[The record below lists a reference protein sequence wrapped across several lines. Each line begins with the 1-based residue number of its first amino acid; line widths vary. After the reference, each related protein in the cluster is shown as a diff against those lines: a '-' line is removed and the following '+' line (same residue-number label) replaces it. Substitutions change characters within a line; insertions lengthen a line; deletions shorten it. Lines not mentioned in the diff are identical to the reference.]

1 VTDEQLLVDLA
12 PAAESLFS
20 RHLAAARPWYP
31 HQLVPWERVTDAEP
45 LDDLADG
52 VRGALIV
59 NLLTEDN
66 LPAYAIALH
75 HHFGRRSPWAEWVR
89 RWTAEEMR
97 HATVIRD
104 YLTVTRAV
112 DLEALEDARL
122 RHVATSPGPA
132 APNVL
137 EALVYVALQEL
148 ATRVAHGNTG
158 RALADPAG
166 QAIMRRVAADETL
179 HHLFY
184 RDIVSAALERHPDA
198 TVLAIDA
205 QARHFTMPGLDMPEL
220 HEHAPAIADAG
231 IYSMAI
237 LQRQVLAPVLLG
249 HWRLDRLDG
258 LSQHAETARRR
269 TLRFLERLGRFV
281 DRLPAPS
288 ARSAGHAVSDAPVT
302 DAPPAGVPGRSGSS

>member
-1 VTDEQLLVDLA
+1 VTDDELLVDLA
-12 PAAESLFS
+12 PAAESLFD
-20 RHLAAARPWYP
+20 RHLSAVRPWYP
-31 HQLVPWERVTDAEP
+31 HQLVPWERV
-45 LDDLADG
+45 ADTGSVDELPSG
-52 VRGALIV
+52 VRAALIV

-75 HHFGRRSPWAEWVR
+75 HHFGRRSPWTEWVR

-122 RHVATSPGPA
+122 RHVATSPGPS

-158 RALADPAG
+158 RALPDLAG
-166 QAIMRRVAADETL
+166 QTIMRRVAADETL

-198 TVLAIDA
+198 AVLAIAA
-205 QARHFTMPGLDMPEL
+205 QARHFTMPGMGMAEL
-220 HEHAPAIADAG
+220 HEHAPAIAGAG

-237 LQRQVLAPVLLG
+237 LQRQVLVPVLLG

-258 LSQHAETARRR
+258 LSPEAETARQR
-269 TLRFLERLGRFV
+269 TLRFLERLGRLA
-281 DRLPAPS
+281 DRSVERLSAPG
-288 ARSAGHAVSDAPVT
+288 AGPPGRPVT
-302 DAPPAGVPGRSGSS
+302 DAPPAGAPARGGSS

>member
-1 VTDEQLLVDLA
+1 VTDEKLLVDLA
-12 PAAESLFS
+12 PAAESLFD
-20 RHLAAARPWYP
+20 RHLASVRPWYP
-31 HQLVPWERVTDAEP
+31 HQLVPWDRVMDAEP
-45 LDDLADG
+45 VADLPAG

-122 RHVATSPGPA
+122 RHVSTNPGPA

-158 RALADPAG
+158 RALPDAAG
-166 QAIMRRVAADETL
+166 QAIMRRVAADENL
-179 HHLFY
+179 HHRFY
-184 RDIVSAALERHPDA
+184 RDMVSAALERHPDA
-198 TVLAIDA
+198 TVLAIA
-205 QARHFTMPGLDMPEL
+205 TQSRGFAMPGIGMAEL

-237 LQRQVLAPVLLG
+237 LQRQVLVPVLLG
-249 HWRLDRLDG
+249 SWRLDRLQG
-258 LSQHAETARRR
+258 LSPDAETARRR

-281 DRLPAPS
+281 DRRSS
-288 ARSAGHAVSDAPVT
+288 AATAAG
-302 DAPPAGVPGRSGSS
+302 

>member
-1 VTDEQLLVDLA
+1 M
-12 PAAESLFS
+12 
-20 RHLAAARPWYP
+20 
-31 HQLVPWERVTDAEP
+31 
-45 LDDLADG
+45 
-52 VRGALIV
+52 

-75 HHFGRRSPWAEWVR
+75 HHFGRQSPWAEWVR

-122 RHVATSPGPA
+122 RHVATNPGPA

-148 ATRVAHGNTG
+148 APRGSPTG
-158 RALADPAG
+158 TPAG
-166 QAIMRRVAADETL
+166 RSPTPPGRPSCAGSRPTRRSTTCS
-179 HHLFY
+179 
-184 RDIVSAALERHPDA
+184 IGTWSTAALERHPDA
-198 TVLAIDA
+198 TVLAIAA
-205 QARHFTMPGLDMPEL
+205 QARHFAMPGIGMAEL

-237 LQRQVLAPVLLG
+237 LQRQVLTPVLLG

-258 LSQHAETARRR
+258 LSPDAETARRR
-269 TLRFLERLGRFV
+269 TLRFLERFGRYV
-281 DRLPAPS
+281 DRLPTAATA
-288 ARSAGHAVSDAPVT
+288 AR
-302 DAPPAGVPGRSGSS
+302 